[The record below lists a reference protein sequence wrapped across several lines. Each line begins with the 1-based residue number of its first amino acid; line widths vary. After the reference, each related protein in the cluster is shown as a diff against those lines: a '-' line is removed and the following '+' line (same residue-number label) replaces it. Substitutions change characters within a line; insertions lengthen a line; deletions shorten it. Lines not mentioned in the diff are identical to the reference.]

1 MAFLLGAIDKHLR
14 GMKQT
19 FGGGE
24 SDAVGRGASAGY
36 GDGCCGVSLPRMEKG
51 RWQSTR
57 GRGGE
62 GYK

>member
-1 MAFLLGAIDKHLR
+1 MQKVMAFLLGAIDKHLR

-36 GDGCCGVSLPRMEKG
+36 GGGCCGVSLPRMEKG
-51 RWQSTR
+51 RW
-57 GRGGE
+57 
-62 GYK
+62 

>member
-24 SDAVGRGASAGY
+24 SDAVGRCASAGY
-36 GDGCCGVSLPRMEKG
+36 QEWKKEGGSLPE
-51 RWQSTR
+51 
-57 GRGGE
+57 GGG